1 LVSRYSNSCII
12 ASILTMVDNMKSSS
26 KEEITLF
33 GIPASPGVSHGQVFR
48 FLHEEVEVLNYEV
61 KEEDH
66 PLEIAR
72 FKEALSITSD
82 QIKEVREGVAKN
94 LGEKEAGIFDAHL
107 MVLEDKALIDDVEKE
122 IRSTGDNV
130 EQCLYR
136 VTQRY
141 YEYFNQLEDEYLRE
155 RASDLKDIS
164 RRLIRNLI
172 GATAAG
178 TAFLEDPRV
187 LVSEDLTPSDTA
199 SLDRSKILAIAT
211 ETGGQ
216 TSHAVIMA
224 RASGVP
230 AVVGVRSLTE
240 GLAEG
245 DTLLVDGF
253 EGVVIINP
261 SETTL
266 FRYGKVGVRR
276 KKLKDLVEED
286 AQEPSRTKDGLEFHL
301 YANADT
307 PEEVTAA
314 MDFFCRGVGLYRT
327 EALFLRKNEMPSEDV
342 QYLHY
347 RELVEAAAPLS
358 VTIRTLDL
366 GGDKVLD
373 LGDREKESNPFM
385 GFRAIR
391 YCLRNPEIFLV
402 QLRAILRASAHG
414 EVKIMFPMIS
424 GVGEVIRA
432 KALLDRAKEEL
443 RVEEVN
449 FDESIEIGCMIETPS
464 AVTICDILAKEVDF
478 FSVGTNDLVQYLLAV
493 DRVNNQIAY
502 LYEPHH
508 PAVIR
513 SLDHVSRVSK
523 DTGRPIT
530 VCGEIA
536 GDPHFL
542 PVLLGLGLDHL
553 SCAPP
558 LLHELK
564 FFGRC
569 FTILEC
575 EELVEEILS
584 MGRPVQIK
592 ARLKEFYDLR
602 VADLLA

>member
-1 LVSRYSNSCII
+1 MDDDVITSPK
-12 ASILTMVDNMKSSS
+12 D
-26 KEEITLF
+26 EITLF
-33 GIPASPGVSHGQVFR
+33 GIPASPGVAHGQVFR

-61 KEEDH
+61 KKEDQ
-66 PLEIAR
+66 PKEIVR
-72 FKEALSITSD
+72 FKEALSITSE
-82 QIKEVREGVAKN
+82 QIKEVRDGVAKN

-130 EQCLYR
+130 EQCLHR
-136 VTQRY
+136 VSQRY
-141 YEYFNQLEDEYLRE
+141 YDYFNQLDDVYLRE

-172 GATAAG
+172 GVTAAG

-224 RASGVP
+224 RASSVP

-240 GLAEG
+240 GLNEG

-253 EGVVIINP
+253 EGLVIINP

-266 FRYGKVGVRR
+266 FRYGKVGIRR

-286 AQEPSRTKDGLEFHL
+286 AQEPALTKDGQPFQL

-307 PEEVTAA
+307 PKEVKAA
-314 MDFFCRGVGLYRT
+314 IDNACQGVGLFRT
-327 EALFLRKNEMPSEDV
+327 EALFLLKNEMPSEDV
-342 QYLHY
+342 QFSHY
-347 RELVEAAAPLS
+347 RELVEAANPLG

-366 GGDKVLD
+366 GGDKVLS
-373 LGDREKESNPFM
+373 LGEKEKENNPFM

-391 YCLRNPEIFLV
+391 YCLQNPETFLS
-402 QLRAILRASAHG
+402 QLRAILRASAFG
-414 EVKIMFPMIS
+414 KVKLMFPMIS
-424 GVGEVIRA
+424 GVGELIRA
-432 KALLDRAKEEL
+432 KVLLDRARNEL
-443 RVEEVN
+443 REKN
-449 FDESIEIGCMIETPS
+449 IDFDESIEIGCMIETPS
-464 AVTICDILAKEVDF
+464 AVTICDLLAKEVDF

-513 SLDHVSRVSK
+513 SLDHVSRVAK
-523 DTGRPIT
+523 EAGKPIT

-542 PVLLGLGLDHL
+542 PVFLGLGLDHL

-558 LLHELK
+558 LLQELK
-564 FFGRC
+564 FFGRR
-569 FTILEC
+569 FTQGEC
-575 EELVEEILS
+575 KELVDEILS
-584 MGRPVQIK
+584 MARPVRIK
-592 ARLKEFYDLR
+592 ERLKEFYDLR

>member
-1 LVSRYSNSCII
+1 MDDDVKTLPK
-12 ASILTMVDNMKSSS
+12 D
-26 KEEITLF
+26 EITLF
-33 GIPASPGVSHGQVFR
+33 GIPASPGVAHGQVFR

-66 PLEIAR
+66 PKEIAR
-72 FKEALSITSD
+72 FKEALSITSE
-82 QIKEVREGVAKN
+82 QIKEVREEVAKN

-130 EQCLYR
+130 EQCLHR
-136 VTQRY
+136 VSQRY
-141 YEYFNQLEDEYLRE
+141 YDYFNQLEDVYLRE

-172 GATAAG
+172 GVTAAG

-240 GLAEG
+240 GLNEG

-253 EGVVIINP
+253 EGLVIINP

-266 FRYGKVGVRR
+266 FRYGKVGIRR

-286 AQEPSRTKDGLEFHL
+286 AKEPALTKDGQPFQL

-307 PEEVTAA
+307 PEEVEVALDSA
-314 MDFFCRGVGLYRT
+314 CQGVGLFRT
-327 EALFLRKNEMPSEDV
+327 EALFLRKNEMPSEEV
-342 QYLHY
+342 QFAHY
-347 RELVEAAAPLS
+347 RELVETANPLG

-366 GGDKVLD
+366 GGDKVLN
-373 LGDREKESNPFM
+373 LGEREKENNPFM

-391 YCLRNPEIFLV
+391 YCLQNPDTFLL
-402 QLRAILRASAHG
+402 QLRAILRSSAFG
-414 EVKIMFPMIS
+414 KVKLMFPMIS

-432 KALLDRAKEEL
+432 KVLLERAKNEL
-443 RVEEVN
+443 REKKID
-449 FDESIEIGCMIETPS
+449 FDESIEVGCMIETPS
-464 AVTICDILAKEVDF
+464 AVTISDLLAKEVDF

-513 SLDHVSRVSK
+513 SLEHVSRVAK
-523 DTGRPIT
+523 EAGKPIT

-542 PVLLGLGLDHL
+542 PVFLGLGLDNL

-558 LLHELK
+558 LLQELK
-564 FFGRC
+564 FFGRR
-569 FTILEC
+569 FTQAEC
-575 EELVEEILS
+575 KELVDEILS
-584 MGRPVQIK
+584 MARPIHIK
-592 ARLKEFYDLR
+592 ERLKEFYDLR

>member
-1 LVSRYSNSCII
+1 MDDDVKTLPK
-12 ASILTMVDNMKSSS
+12 D
-26 KEEITLF
+26 EITLF
-33 GIPASPGVSHGQVFR
+33 GIPASPGVAHGQVFR

-66 PLEIAR
+66 PKEIAR
-72 FKEALSITSD
+72 FKEALSITSE
-82 QIKEVREGVAKN
+82 QIKEIREGVAKN

-130 EQCLYR
+130 EQCLHR
-136 VTQRY
+136 VSQRY
-141 YEYFNQLEDEYLRE
+141 YDYFNQLEDAYLRE

-240 GLAEG
+240 GLNEG

-253 EGVVIINP
+253 EGLVIINP

-266 FRYGKVGVRR
+266 FRYGKVGIRR

-286 AQEPSRTKDGLEFHL
+286 AKEPALTKDGQPFQL

-307 PEEVTAA
+307 PEEVKAA
-314 MDFFCRGVGLYRT
+314 LDSACHGVGLFRT
-327 EALFLRKNEMPSEDV
+327 EALFLLKNEMPSEEV
-342 QYLHY
+342 QFSHY
-347 RELVEAAAPLS
+347 RELVETANPLG

-366 GGDKVLD
+366 GGDKVLN
-373 LGDREKESNPFM
+373 LGEREKENNPFM

-391 YCLRNPEIFLV
+391 YCLQNPDTFLL
-402 QLRAILRASAHG
+402 QLRAILRSSAFG
-414 EVKIMFPMIS
+414 KVKLMFPMIS

-432 KALLDRAKEEL
+432 KALLERAKNEL
-443 RVEEVN
+443 REKKID
-449 FDESIEIGCMIETPS
+449 FDESIEVGCMIETPS
-464 AVTICDILAKEVDF
+464 AVTISDLLVKEVDF

-508 PAVIR
+508 PAVVR
-513 SLDHVSRVSK
+513 SLEHVSRVAK
-523 DTGRPIT
+523 EAGKPIT

-542 PVLLGLGLDHL
+542 PVFLGLGLDNL

-558 LLHELK
+558 LLQELK
-564 FFGRC
+564 FFGRR
-569 FTILEC
+569 FTKAEC

-584 MGRPVQIK
+584 MGRPIHIK
-592 ARLKEFYDLR
+592 ERLKEFYDLR
-602 VADLLA
+602 VAALLA

>member
-1 LVSRYSNSCII
+1 MDDDVKTLPK
-12 ASILTMVDNMKSSS
+12 D
-26 KEEITLF
+26 EITLF
-33 GIPASPGVSHGQVFR
+33 GIPASPGVAHGQVFR

-66 PLEIAR
+66 PKEIAR
-72 FKEALSITSD
+72 FKEALSITSE
-82 QIKEVREGVAKN
+82 QIKEIREGVAKN

-122 IRSTGDNV
+122 ISSTGDNV
-130 EQCLYR
+130 EQCLHR
-136 VTQRY
+136 VSQRY
-141 YEYFNQLEDEYLRE
+141 YDYFNQLEDVYLRE

-240 GLAEG
+240 GLNEG

-253 EGVVIINP
+253 EGLVIINP

-266 FRYGKVGVRR
+266 FRYGKVGIRR

-286 AQEPSRTKDGLEFHL
+286 AKEPALTKDGQPFQL

-307 PEEVTAA
+307 PEEVKAA
-314 MDFFCRGVGLYRT
+314 LDSACHGVGLFRT
-327 EALFLRKNEMPSEDV
+327 EALFLRKNEMPSEEV
-342 QYLHY
+342 QFSHY
-347 RELVEAAAPLS
+347 RELVETANPLG

-366 GGDKVLD
+366 GGDKVLN
-373 LGDREKESNPFM
+373 LGEREKENNPFM

-391 YCLRNPEIFLV
+391 YCLQNPDTFLL

-414 EVKIMFPMIS
+414 KVKLMFPMIS

-432 KALLDRAKEEL
+432 KVLLERAKNEL
-443 RVEEVN
+443 REKKID
-449 FDESIEIGCMIETPS
+449 FDESIEVGCMIETPS
-464 AVTICDILAKEVDF
+464 AVTISDLLVKEVDF

-508 PAVIR
+508 PAVVR
-513 SLDHVSRVSK
+513 SLEHVSRVAK
-523 DTGRPIT
+523 EAGKPIT

-542 PVLLGLGLDHL
+542 PVFLGLGLDNL

-558 LLHELK
+558 LLQELK
-564 FFGRC
+564 FFGRR
-569 FTILEC
+569 FTKAEC
-575 EELVEEILS
+575 EELVEEILL
-584 MGRPVQIK
+584 MGIPIHIK
-592 ARLKEFYDLR
+592 ERLKEFYDLR

>member
-1 LVSRYSNSCII
+1 MDDDVKTLPK
-12 ASILTMVDNMKSSS
+12 D
-26 KEEITLF
+26 EITLF
-33 GIPASPGVSHGQVFR
+33 GIPASPGVAHGQVFR

-66 PLEIAR
+66 PKEIAR
-72 FKEALSITSD
+72 FKEALSITSE
-82 QIKEVREGVAKN
+82 QIKEVREEVAKN

-130 EQCLYR
+130 EQCLHR
-136 VTQRY
+136 VSQRY
-141 YEYFNQLEDEYLRE
+141 YDYFNQLEDVYLRE

-172 GATAAG
+172 GVTAAG

-230 AVVGVRSLTE
+230 AVVGVRSLIE
-240 GLAEG
+240 GLNEG

-253 EGVVIINP
+253 EGLVIINP

-266 FRYGKVGVRR
+266 FRYGKVGIRR

-286 AQEPSRTKDGLEFHL
+286 AKEPALTKDGQPFQL

-307 PEEVTAA
+307 PEEVEAA
-314 MDFFCRGVGLYRT
+314 LDSACQGVGLFRT
-327 EALFLRKNEMPSEDV
+327 EALFLRKNEMPSEEV
-342 QYLHY
+342 QFAHY
-347 RELVEAAAPLS
+347 RELVETANPLG

-366 GGDKVLD
+366 GGDKVLN
-373 LGDREKESNPFM
+373 LGEREKENNPFM

-391 YCLRNPEIFLV
+391 YCLQNPETFLL
-402 QLRAILRASAHG
+402 QLRAILRSSAFG
-414 EVKIMFPMIS
+414 KVKLMFPMIS
-424 GVGEVIRA
+424 GVGEIIRA
-432 KALLDRAKEEL
+432 KVLLERAKCEL
-443 RVEEVN
+443 REEKID
-449 FDESIEIGCMIETPS
+449 FDESIEVGCMIETPS
-464 AVTICDILAKEVDF
+464 AVTISDLLAREVDF

-513 SLDHVSRVSK
+513 SLEHVSRVAK
-523 DTGRPIT
+523 ETGKPIT

-542 PVLLGLGLDHL
+542 PVFLGLGLDNL

-558 LLHELK
+558 LLQELK
-564 FFGRC
+564 FFGRR
-569 FTILEC
+569 FTQAEC
-575 EELVEEILS
+575 KELVDEILS
-584 MGRPVQIK
+584 MARPIHIK
-592 ARLKEFYDLR
+592 ERLKEFYDLR

>member
-1 LVSRYSNSCII
+1 MDDDVKTLPK
-12 ASILTMVDNMKSSS
+12 D
-26 KEEITLF
+26 EITLF
-33 GIPASPGVSHGQVFR
+33 GIPASPGVAHGQVFR

-66 PLEIAR
+66 PKEIAR
-72 FKEALSITSD
+72 FKEALSITSE
-82 QIKEVREGVAKN
+82 QIKEIREGVAKN

-130 EQCLYR
+130 EQCLHR
-136 VTQRY
+136 VSQRY
-141 YEYFNQLEDEYLRE
+141 YDYFNQLEDAYLRE

-240 GLAEG
+240 GLNEG

-253 EGVVIINP
+253 EGLVIINP

-266 FRYGKVGVRR
+266 FRYGKVGIRR

-286 AQEPSRTKDGLEFHL
+286 AKEPALTKDGQPFQL

-307 PEEVTAA
+307 PEEVKAA
-314 MDFFCRGVGLYRT
+314 LDSACHGVGLFRT
-327 EALFLRKNEMPSEDV
+327 EALFLRKNEMPSEEV
-342 QYLHY
+342 QFSHY
-347 RELVEAAAPLS
+347 RELVETANPLG

-366 GGDKVLD
+366 GGDKVLN
-373 LGDREKESNPFM
+373 LGEREKENNPFM

-391 YCLRNPEIFLV
+391 YCLQNPDTFLL
-402 QLRAILRASAHG
+402 QLRAILRASAFG
-414 EVKIMFPMIS
+414 KVKLMFPMIS

-432 KALLDRAKEEL
+432 KVLLERAKNEL
-443 RVEEVN
+443 REKKID
-449 FDESIEIGCMIETPS
+449 FDESIEVGCMIETPS
-464 AVTICDILAKEVDF
+464 AVTISDLLAREVDF

-513 SLDHVSRVSK
+513 SLEHVSRVAK
-523 DTGRPIT
+523 EAGKPIT

-542 PVLLGLGLDHL
+542 PVFLGLGLDNL

-558 LLHELK
+558 LLQELK
-564 FFGRC
+564 FFGRR
-569 FTILEC
+569 FTQAEC
-575 EELVEEILS
+575 KELVDEILS
-584 MGRPVQIK
+584 MARPIYIK
-592 ARLKEFYDLR
+592 ERLKEFYDLR

>member
-1 LVSRYSNSCII
+1 
-12 ASILTMVDNMKSSS
+12 MDNDVKAVP
-26 KEEITLF
+26 KDEITLF
-33 GIPASPGVSHGQVFR
+33 GIPASPGVAHGQVFR

-66 PLEIAR
+66 PKEIAR
-72 FKEALSITSD
+72 FKEALNITYE
-82 QIKEVREGVAKN
+82 QIQEIREGVAKN

-122 IRSTGDNV
+122 IRTTGDNV
-130 EQCLYR
+130 EQCLHR

-141 YEYFNQLEDEYLRE
+141 YDYFNQLEDVYLRE

-178 TAFLEDPRV
+178 TAFLSDPRV

-199 SLDRSKILAIAT
+199 SLDRSKIIALAT

-224 RASGVP
+224 RASSVP
-230 AVVGVRSLTE
+230 AVVGVRSLIE
-240 GLAEG
+240 GLKEG

-253 EGVVIINP
+253 EGLVIINP

-266 FRYGKVGVRR
+266 FRYGKVGIRR
-276 KKLKDLVEED
+276 KRLNDLVEED
-286 AQEPSRTKDGLEFHL
+286 ADEPALTKDGHPVQLF
-301 YANADT
+301 ANADS
-307 PEEVTAA
+307 PEEVISGINSS
-314 MDFFCRGVGLYRT
+314 CEGVGLFRT
-327 EALFLRKNEMPSEDV
+327 EALFLRKNEMPSENV
-342 QYLHY
+342 QFSNY
-347 RELVEAAAPLS
+347 RELVETANPLS

-366 GGDKVLD
+366 GGDKVLN
-373 LGDREKESNPFM
+373 LSGREKENNPFM

-391 YCLRNPEIFLV
+391 YCLQNPEIFIR
-402 QLRAILRASAHG
+402 QLRAILRASAYG
-414 EVKIMFPMIS
+414 KIKLLFPMVS

-432 KALLDRAKEEL
+432 KVLLNRAKDEL
-443 RVEEVN
+443 TEQKVK
-449 FDESIEIGCMIETPS
+449 FDETIEIGCMIETPS
-464 AVTICDILAKEVDF
+464 AVTICDLLAKEVDF

-513 SLDHVSRVSK
+513 SLQHVSKVAQNS
-523 DTGRPIT
+523 GRPIT

-542 PVLLGLGLDHL
+542 PLLLGLGLNHL

-558 LLHELK
+558 LLKELK
-564 FFGRC
+564 FFARR
-569 FTILEC
+569 FTQSEC
-575 EELVEEILS
+575 EALVDEVLS
-584 MGRPVQIK
+584 MARPIQIK
-592 ARLKEFYDLR
+592 ERLKDFYDYR
-602 VADLLA
+602 VANLLA

>member
-1 LVSRYSNSCII
+1 
-12 ASILTMVDNMKSSS
+12 MKAVP
-26 KEEITLF
+26 KDEITLF
-33 GIPASPGVSHGQVFR
+33 GIPASPGVAHGQVFR

-66 PLEIAR
+66 PKEIAR
-72 FKEALSITSD
+72 FKEALNITYE
-82 QIKEVREGVAKN
+82 QIQEIREGVAKN

-122 IRSTGDNV
+122 IRTTGDNV
-130 EQCLYR
+130 EQCLHR
-136 VTQRY
+136 VSQRY
-141 YEYFNQLEDEYLRE
+141 YDYFNQLEDVYLRE

-178 TAFLEDPRV
+178 TAFLSDPRV

-199 SLDRSKILAIAT
+199 SLDRSKIIALAT

-224 RASGVP
+224 RASSVP
-230 AVVGVRSLTE
+230 AVVGVRSLIE
-240 GLAEG
+240 GLKEG

-253 EGVVIINP
+253 EGLVIINP

-266 FRYGKVGVRR
+266 FRYGKVGIRR
-276 KKLKDLVEED
+276 KRLNDLVEED
-286 AQEPSRTKDGLEFHL
+286 ADEPALTKDGHPVQLF
-301 YANADT
+301 ANADS
-307 PEEVTAA
+307 PEEVISGINSS
-314 MDFFCRGVGLYRT
+314 CEGVGLFRT

-342 QYLHY
+342 QFSNY
-347 RELVEAAAPLS
+347 RELVETANPLS

-366 GGDKVLD
+366 GGDKVLN
-373 LGDREKESNPFM
+373 LSGREKENNPFM

-391 YCLRNPEIFLV
+391 YCLQNPEIFIR
-402 QLRAILRASAHG
+402 QLRAILRASAYG
-414 EVKIMFPMIS
+414 KIKLLFPMVS

-432 KALLDRAKEEL
+432 KVLLNRAKDEL
-443 RVEEVN
+443 TEQKVK
-449 FDESIEIGCMIETPS
+449 FDETIEIGCMIETPS
-464 AVTICDILAKEVDF
+464 AVTICDLLAKEVDF

-513 SLDHVSRVSK
+513 SLQHVSKVAQNS
-523 DTGRPIT
+523 GRPIT

-542 PVLLGLGLDHL
+542 PLLLGLGLNHL

-558 LLHELK
+558 LLKELK
-564 FFGRC
+564 FFARR
-569 FTILEC
+569 FTQSEC
-575 EELVEEILS
+575 EALVDEVLS
-584 MGRPVQIK
+584 MARPIQIK
-592 ARLKEFYDLR
+592 ERLKDFYDYR
-602 VADLLA
+602 VANFLD

>member
-1 LVSRYSNSCII
+1 MMDDDEKTLPK
-12 ASILTMVDNMKSSS
+12 D
-26 KEEITLF
+26 EITLF
-33 GIPASPGVSHGQVFR
+33 GIPASPGVAHGQVFR

-66 PLEIAR
+66 PKEIAR
-72 FKEALSITSD
+72 FKEALSITSE
-82 QIKEVREGVAKN
+82 QIKEVREEVAKN

-130 EQCLYR
+130 EQCLHR
-136 VTQRY
+136 VSQRY
-141 YEYFNQLEDEYLRE
+141 YDYFNQLEDVYLRE

-172 GATAAG
+172 GVTAAG

-230 AVVGVRSLTE
+230 AVVGVRSLIE
-240 GLAEG
+240 GLNEG

-253 EGVVIINP
+253 EGLVIINP

-266 FRYGKVGVRR
+266 FRYGKVGIRR

-286 AQEPSRTKDGLEFHL
+286 AKEPALTKDGQPFQL

-307 PEEVTAA
+307 PEEVEAA
-314 MDFFCRGVGLYRT
+314 LDSACQGVGLFRT
-327 EALFLRKNEMPSEDV
+327 EALFLRKNEMPSEEV
-342 QYLHY
+342 QFAHY
-347 RELVEAAAPLS
+347 RELVETANPLG

-366 GGDKVLD
+366 GGDKVLN
-373 LGDREKESNPFM
+373 LGEREKENNPFM

-391 YCLRNPEIFLV
+391 YCLQNPDTFLL
-402 QLRAILRASAHG
+402 QLRAILRSSAFG
-414 EVKIMFPMIS
+414 KVKLMFPMIS

-432 KALLDRAKEEL
+432 KVLLERAKCEL
-443 RVEEVN
+443 REEKID
-449 FDESIEIGCMIETPS
+449 FDESIEVGCMIETPS
-464 AVTICDILAKEVDF
+464 AVTISDLLAKEVDF
-478 FSVGTNDLVQYLLAV
+478 FSVGTNDLVQNLLAV

-513 SLDHVSRVSK
+513 SLEHVSRVAK
-523 DTGRPIT
+523 ETGKPIT

-542 PVLLGLGLDHL
+542 PVFLGLGLDNL

-558 LLHELK
+558 LLQELK
-564 FFGRC
+564 FFGRR
-569 FTILEC
+569 FTQAEC
-575 EELVEEILS
+575 KDLVDEILS
-584 MGRPVQIK
+584 MARPIHIK
-592 ARLKEFYDLR
+592 ERLKEFYDLR

>member
-1 LVSRYSNSCII
+1 MVSRYSNSCII

-266 FRYGKVGVRR
+266 FRYGKVGIRR

-286 AQEPSRTKDGLEFHL
+286 AQEPSRTQDGLEFHL

-569 FTILEC
+569 FTIMEC
-575 EELVEEILS
+575 EKLVEEILS

>member
-1 LVSRYSNSCII
+1 MDDDVKTLPK
-12 ASILTMVDNMKSSS
+12 D
-26 KEEITLF
+26 EITLF
-33 GIPASPGVSHGQVFR
+33 GIPASPGVAHGQVFR

-66 PLEIAR
+66 PKEIAR
-72 FKEALSITSD
+72 FKEALSITSE
-82 QIKEVREGVAKN
+82 QIKEIREGVAKN

-130 EQCLYR
+130 EQCLHR
-136 VTQRY
+136 VSQRY
-141 YEYFNQLEDEYLRE
+141 YDYFNQLEDVYLRE

-240 GLAEG
+240 GLNEG

-253 EGVVIINP
+253 EGLVIINP

-266 FRYGKVGVRR
+266 FRYGKVGIRR

-286 AQEPSRTKDGLEFHL
+286 AKEPALTKDGQPFQL

-307 PEEVTAA
+307 PEEVKAA
-314 MDFFCRGVGLYRT
+314 LDSACHGVGLFRT
-327 EALFLRKNEMPSEDV
+327 EALFLLKNEMPSEEV
-342 QYLHY
+342 QFSHY
-347 RELVEAAAPLS
+347 RELVETANPLG

-366 GGDKVLD
+366 GGDKVLN
-373 LGDREKESNPFM
+373 LGEREKENNPFM

-391 YCLRNPEIFLV
+391 YCLQNPDTFLM
-402 QLRAILRASAHG
+402 QLRAILRASVHG
-414 EVKIMFPMIS
+414 KVKLMFPMIS

-432 KALLDRAKEEL
+432 KVLLERAKNEL
-443 RVEEVN
+443 REKKID
-449 FDESIEIGCMIETPS
+449 FDESIEVGCMIETPS
-464 AVTICDILAKEVDF
+464 AVTISDLLVKEVDF

-508 PAVIR
+508 PAVVR
-513 SLDHVSRVSK
+513 SLEHVSRVAK
-523 DTGRPIT
+523 EAGKPIT

-542 PVLLGLGLDHL
+542 PVFLGLGLDNL

-558 LLHELK
+558 LLQELK
-564 FFGRC
+564 FFGRR
-569 FTILEC
+569 FTKAEC

-584 MGRPVQIK
+584 MGRPIHIK
-592 ARLKEFYDLR
+592 ERLKEFYDLR

>member
-1 LVSRYSNSCII
+1 MDDDVTTLPK
-12 ASILTMVDNMKSSS
+12 D
-26 KEEITLF
+26 EITLF
-33 GIPASPGVSHGQVFR
+33 GIPASPGVAHGQVFR

-66 PLEIAR
+66 PKEIAR
-72 FKEALSITSD
+72 FKEALSITSE
-82 QIKEVREGVAKN
+82 QIKEIREGVAKN

-122 IRSTGDNV
+122 ISSTGDNV
-130 EQCLYR
+130 EQCLHR
-136 VTQRY
+136 VSQRY
-141 YEYFNQLEDEYLRE
+141 YDYFNQLEDVYLRE

-240 GLAEG
+240 GLNEG

-253 EGVVIINP
+253 EGLVIINP

-266 FRYGKVGVRR
+266 FRYGKVGIRR

-286 AQEPSRTKDGLEFHL
+286 AKEPALTKDGQPFQL

-307 PEEVTAA
+307 PEEVKTALDSA
-314 MDFFCRGVGLYRT
+314 CHGVGLFRT
-327 EALFLRKNEMPSEDV
+327 EALFLRKNEMPSEEV
-342 QYLHY
+342 QFSHY
-347 RELVEAAAPLS
+347 RELVETANPLG

-366 GGDKVLD
+366 GGDKVLN
-373 LGDREKESNPFM
+373 LGEREKENNPFM

-391 YCLRNPEIFLV
+391 YCLQNPDTFLL
-402 QLRAILRASAHG
+402 QLSAILRASAFG
-414 EVKIMFPMIS
+414 KVKLMFPMIS

-432 KALLDRAKEEL
+432 KVLLERAKNEL
-443 RVEEVN
+443 REKKID
-449 FDESIEIGCMIETPS
+449 FDESIEVGCMIETPS
-464 AVTICDILAKEVDF
+464 AVTISDLLVKEVDF

-508 PAVIR
+508 PAVVR
-513 SLDHVSRVSK
+513 SLEHVSRVAK
-523 DTGRPIT
+523 EAGKPIT

-542 PVLLGLGLDHL
+542 PVFLGLGLDNL

-558 LLHELK
+558 LLQELK
-564 FFGRC
+564 FFGRR
-569 FTILEC
+569 FTKAEC

-584 MGRPVQIK
+584 MGRPIHIK
-592 ARLKEFYDLR
+592 ERLKEFYDLR

>member
-1 LVSRYSNSCII
+1 MDDDVKP
-12 ASILTMVDNMKSSS
+12 TEKV
-26 KEEITLF
+26 EITLF
-33 GIPASPGVSHGQVFR
+33 GIPASPGVAHGQVFR

-61 KEEDH
+61 KVEDH
-66 PLEIAR
+66 PQEIAR
-72 FKEALSITSD
+72 LKEALKITSD
-82 QIKEVREGVAKN
+82 QIKEVREEVAKN

-130 EQCLYR
+130 EQCLHR
-136 VTQRY
+136 VSQRY
-141 YEYFNQLEDEYLRE
+141 YDYFNQLEDIYLRE

-164 RRLIRNLI
+164 RRLIRNLM

-178 TAFLEDPRV
+178 TVFLEEPRV

-199 SLDRSKILAIAT
+199 SLDRSKIMAIAT

-216 TSHAVIMA
+216 TSHSVIMA

-240 GLAEG
+240 GFSEG

-276 KKLKDLVEED
+276 KKLKSLVEED
-286 AQEPSRTKDGLEFHL
+286 AKEPAFTKDGQEFHL

-314 MDFFCRGVGLYRT
+314 MESACKGVGLFRT
-327 EALFLRKNEMPSEDV
+327 EALFLRKNEMPPEDV
-342 QYLHY
+342 QYFHY
-347 RELVEAAAPLS
+347 RELVESANSLA

-366 GGDKVLD
+366 GGDKVLN

-391 YCLRNPEIFLV
+391 YCLRNPEIFIL

-414 EVKIMFPMIS
+414 KVKIMFPMIS

-432 KALLDRAKEEL
+432 KALLERAKEEL
-443 RVEEVN
+443 RTEEVA
-449 FDESIEIGCMIETPS
+449 FDKSIEIGCMIETPA
-464 AVTICDILAKEVDF
+464 AVTICDLLAEEVDF
-478 FSVGTNDLVQYLLAV
+478 FSVGTNDLVQYILAV

-513 SLDHVSRVSK
+513 SLQHVSK
-523 DTGRPIT
+523 IAKETGKSIT

-542 PVLLGLGLDHL
+542 PILLGLGFDNL

-558 LLHELK
+558 LLQELK
-564 FFGRC
+564 FFGRR
-569 FTILEC
+569 FTQKEC
-575 EELVEEILS
+575 KELVSEVLA
-584 MGRPVQIK
+584 MARPVHIK
-592 ARLKEFYDLR
+592 ERLKEFYDLR

>member
-1 LVSRYSNSCII
+1 MDDDVKTLPK
-12 ASILTMVDNMKSSS
+12 D
-26 KEEITLF
+26 EITLF
-33 GIPASPGVSHGQVFR
+33 GIPASPGVAHGQVFR

-66 PLEIAR
+66 PKEIAR
-72 FKEALSITSD
+72 FKEALSITSE
-82 QIKEVREGVAKN
+82 QIKEVREEVAKN

-130 EQCLYR
+130 EQCLHR
-136 VTQRY
+136 VSQRY
-141 YEYFNQLEDEYLRE
+141 YDYFNQLEDVYLRE

-172 GATAAG
+172 GVTAAG

-230 AVVGVRSLTE
+230 AVVGVRSLIE
-240 GLAEG
+240 GLNEG

-253 EGVVIINP
+253 EGLVIINP

-266 FRYGKVGVRR
+266 FRYGKVGIRR

-286 AQEPSRTKDGLEFHL
+286 AKEPALTKDGQPFQL

-307 PEEVTAA
+307 PEEVEAA
-314 MDFFCRGVGLYRT
+314 LDSACQGVGLFRT
-327 EALFLRKNEMPSEDV
+327 EALFLRKNEMPSEEV
-342 QYLHY
+342 QFAHY
-347 RELVEAAAPLS
+347 RELVETANPLG

-366 GGDKVLD
+366 GGDKVLN
-373 LGDREKESNPFM
+373 LGEREKENNPFM

-391 YCLRNPEIFLV
+391 YCLQNPDTFLL
-402 QLRAILRASAHG
+402 QLRAILRSSAFG
-414 EVKIMFPMIS
+414 KVKLMFPMIS

-432 KALLDRAKEEL
+432 KVLLERAKCEL
-443 RVEEVN
+443 REEKID
-449 FDESIEIGCMIETPS
+449 FDESIEVGCMIETPS
-464 AVTICDILAKEVDF
+464 AVTISDLLAREVDF

-513 SLDHVSRVSK
+513 SLEHVSRVAK
-523 DTGRPIT
+523 ETGKPIT

-542 PVLLGLGLDHL
+542 PVFLGLGLDNL

-558 LLHELK
+558 LLQELK
-564 FFGRC
+564 FFGRR
-569 FTILEC
+569 FTQAEC
-575 EELVEEILS
+575 KELVDEILS
-584 MGRPVQIK
+584 MARPIHIK
-592 ARLKEFYDLR
+592 ERLKEFYDLR

>member
-1 LVSRYSNSCII
+1 MDDDLEPS
-12 ASILTMVDNMKSSS
+12 TKD
-26 KEEITLF
+26 EITLF
-33 GIPASPGVSHGQVFR
+33 GIPASPGVAHGQVFR
-48 FLHEEVEVLNYEV
+48 FLHEELEVLNYEV
-61 KEEDH
+61 KEEDQ
-66 PLEIAR
+66 PKEISR
-72 FKEALSITSD
+72 FKEALRITYD

-136 VTQRY
+136 VTQKY
-141 YEYFNQLEDEYLRE
+141 YDYFNQLEDIYLRE
-155 RASDLKDIS
+155 RAADLKDIS
-164 RRLIRNLI
+164 RRLIRNLM

-240 GLAEG
+240 GLSGG

-253 EGVVIINP
+253 EGLVIINP

-286 AQEPSRTKDGLEFHL
+286 AKEPALTQDGQPFQLF
-301 YANADT
+301 ANADT
-307 PEEVTAA
+307 PEEVNTAIESA
-314 MDFFCRGVGLYRT
+314 CEGVGLFRT
-327 EALFLRKNEMPSEDV
+327 EALFLRKNEMPTEEV
-342 QYLHY
+342 QFAHY
-347 RELVEAAAPLS
+347 RELVEAAKPLS

-366 GGDKVLD
+366 GGDKVLNQ
-373 LGDREKESNPFM
+373 GDREQENNPFM

-391 YCLRNPEIFLV
+391 YCLQNPDTFLL
-402 QLRAILRASAHG
+402 QLRAILRASAFG
-414 EVKIMFPMIS
+414 NVKLMFPMIS

-432 KALLDRAKEEL
+432 KVLLERAKNEL
-443 RVEEVN
+443 RERAVE
-449 FDESIEIGCMIETPS
+449 FDESIEVGCMIETPS
-464 AVTICDILAKEVDF
+464 AVTICDLLAKEVDF

-513 SLDHVSRVSK
+513 SLEHVSRVAK
-523 DTGRPIT
+523 QTGKPIT

-542 PVLLGLGLDHL
+542 PILLGLGFDHL

-558 LLHELK
+558 LLQELK
-564 FFGRC
+564 FFGRR
-569 FTILEC
+569 FTQEEC
-575 EELVEEILS
+575 KELVNEILG
-584 MGRPVQIK
+584 MGRPVSIK
-592 ARLKEFYDLR
+592 ERLKEFYDLR

>member
-1 LVSRYSNSCII
+1 
-12 ASILTMVDNMKSSS
+12 MVDNMKSSS

-266 FRYGKVGVRR
+266 FRYGKVGIRR

>member
-1 LVSRYSNSCII
+1 MDDDLEPS
-12 ASILTMVDNMKSSS
+12 TKD
-26 KEEITLF
+26 EITLF
-33 GIPASPGVSHGQVFR
+33 GIPASPGVAHGQVFR
-48 FLHEEVEVLNYEV
+48 FLHEELEVLNYEV

-66 PLEIAR
+66 PKEISR
-72 FKEALSITSD
+72 FKEALRITYD

-136 VTQRY
+136 VTQKY
-141 YEYFNQLEDEYLRE
+141 YDYFNQLEDVYLRE
-155 RASDLKDIS
+155 RAADLKDIS
-164 RRLIRNLI
+164 RRLIRNLM

-240 GLAEG
+240 GLSGG

-253 EGVVIINP
+253 EGLVIINP

-266 FRYGKVGVRR
+266 FRYGKVGIRR

-286 AQEPSRTKDGLEFHL
+286 AKEPALTKDGQPFQLF
-301 YANADT
+301 ANADT
-307 PEEVTAA
+307 PEEVNAA
-314 MDFFCRGVGLYRT
+314 IESACEGVGLFRT
-327 EALFLRKNEMPSEDV
+327 EALFLRKNEMPTEEV
-342 QYLHY
+342 QFLHY
-347 RELVEAAAPLS
+347 RELVEAAKPLS

-366 GGDKVLD
+366 GGDKVLNQ
-373 LGDREKESNPFM
+373 GDREQENNPFM

-391 YCLRNPEIFLV
+391 YCLQNPDIFLL
-402 QLRAILRASAHG
+402 QLRAILRASAFG
-414 EVKIMFPMIS
+414 NVKLMFPMIS

-432 KALLDRAKEEL
+432 KVLLERAKNEL
-443 RVEEVN
+443 RDKAVA
-449 FDESIEIGCMIETPS
+449 FDESIEVGCMIETPS
-464 AVTICDILAKEVDF
+464 AVTICDLLAKEVDF

-513 SLDHVSRVSK
+513 SLEHVSRVAK
-523 DTGRPIT
+523 QTGKPIT

-542 PVLLGLGLDHL
+542 PILLGLGFDHL

-558 LLHELK
+558 LLQELK
-564 FFGRC
+564 FFGRR
-569 FTILEC
+569 FTQEEC
-575 EELVEEILS
+575 KELVNEILG
-584 MGRPVQIK
+584 MGRPVRIK
-592 ARLKEFYDLR
+592 GRLKEFYDLR

>member
-1 LVSRYSNSCII
+1 MDDDVKTLPK
-12 ASILTMVDNMKSSS
+12 D
-26 KEEITLF
+26 EITLF
-33 GIPASPGVSHGQVFR
+33 GIPASPGVAHGRVFR

-66 PLEIAR
+66 PKEIAR
-72 FKEALSITSD
+72 FKEALSITSE
-82 QIKEVREGVAKN
+82 QIKEIREGVAKN

-130 EQCLYR
+130 EQCLHR
-136 VTQRY
+136 VSQRY
-141 YEYFNQLEDEYLRE
+141 YDYFNQLEDVYLRE

-240 GLAEG
+240 GLNEG
-245 DTLLVDGF
+245 DTLMVDGF
-253 EGVVIINP
+253 EGLVIINP

-266 FRYGKVGVRR
+266 FRYGKVGIRR

-286 AQEPSRTKDGLEFHL
+286 AKEPALTKDGQPFQL

-307 PEEVTAA
+307 PEEVKAA
-314 MDFFCRGVGLYRT
+314 LDSACHGVGLFRT
-327 EALFLRKNEMPSEDV
+327 EALFLLKNEMPSEEV
-342 QYLHY
+342 QFSHY
-347 RELVEAAAPLS
+347 RELVETANPLG

-366 GGDKVLD
+366 GGDKVLN
-373 LGDREKESNPFM
+373 LGEREKENNPFM

-391 YCLRNPEIFLV
+391 YCLQNPDTFLL
-402 QLRAILRASAHG
+402 QLRAILRASAFG
-414 EVKIMFPMIS
+414 KVKLMFPMIS

-432 KALLDRAKEEL
+432 KALLERAKNEL
-443 RVEEVN
+443 REKKID
-449 FDESIEIGCMIETPS
+449 FDESIEVGCMIETPS
-464 AVTICDILAKEVDF
+464 AVTISDLLVKEVDF

-508 PAVIR
+508 PAVVR
-513 SLDHVSRVSK
+513 SLEHVSRVAK
-523 DTGRPIT
+523 EAGKPIT

-542 PVLLGLGLDHL
+542 PVFLGLGLDNL

-558 LLHELK
+558 LLQELK
-564 FFGRC
+564 FFGRR
-569 FTILEC
+569 FTKAEC

-584 MGRPVQIK
+584 MGRPIHIK
-592 ARLKEFYDLR
+592 ERLKEFYDLR